1 MLKHLLISSSFICL
15 AISTAHADDKL
26 DAAMKRIA
34 ELEAKNQALE
44 QSNKEKDAMLKK
56 QGIVLSTRAKKTTAQ
71 STLPSSMSSPSP
83 SPATVRSDYNAQT
96 SIAGAY
102 IGVDG
107 GYGGGDFDFRNLGT
121 FAGKEWLRGV
131 HNVYRAGGAIG
142 GGQIG
147 YNFISSNHYFIGGEF
162 DFNWVDINAKQNFGW
177 DYASLTNDPNNTIYN
192 NKERIG
198 ARWIGTAR
206 GRIGYQFE
214 GFVPYLTGGI
224 AFGESV
230 YQVNT
235 GSYQVYGK
243 NPYFNL
249 YKIAG
254 SGSQISVGWAAGAG
268 IEIPIIKSISVKTE
282 YLYTQFGGPRFN
294 NGALTFYNSGITS
307 DQAWGS
313 SSALAIHQ
321 VRFGVN
327 YHPHFFDQPAPALA
341 AKY

>member
-1 MLKHLLISSSFICL
+1 MLKRLLISCSFICL
-15 AISTAHADDKL
+15 AICTAHADDKL

-44 QSNKEKDAMLKK
+44 LSNKDKDALLKK
-56 QGIVLSTRAKKTTAQ
+56 QGTKISARANKTSSQ
-71 STLPSSMSSPSP
+71 STLLSTTSALPL
-83 SPATVRSDYNAQT
+83 SPAIEKTEDKTSL
-96 SIAGAY
+96 SIAGVY
-102 IGVDG
+102 IGVDA
-107 GYGGGDFDFRNLGT
+107 GYAGGDFDYKNLQT
-121 FAGKEWLRGV
+121 FGGQYWLRGV
-131 HNVYRAGGAIG
+131 HNVYRAGGAVG

-147 YNFISSNHYFIGGEF
+147 YNYISPSRYFIGGEF
-162 DFNWVDINAKQNFGW
+162 DFNWVDVNAKQNIGW
-177 DYASLTNDPNNTIYN
+177 DYASLNNDPNNIIYS

-198 ARWIGTAR
+198 ARWIGTTR

-235 GSYQVYGK
+235 GSYQIYGK
-243 NPYFNL
+243 NPNFGIN
-249 YKIAG
+249 KIEG

-268 IEIPIIKSISVKTE
+268 IEIPIIKNISVKTE

-313 SSALAIHQ
+313 SSALGIHQ

-327 YHPHFFDQPAPALA
+327 YHPHFSDQPAPAIA